1 MSNAINQPGWEND
14 GTNHPYPNDGSNAGW
29 FWGWNPTG
37 SSDDLELARAL
48 LAFELLC
55 KAKIGQRRLRS
66 DLRR

>member
-1 MSNAINQPGWEND
+1 MLVKMSNAINQPGWE
-14 GTNHPYPNDGSNAGW
+14 NDGSNAGW

>member
-1 MSNAINQPGWEND
+1 MEPTIHIQTVD
-14 GTNHPYPNDGSNAGW
+14 PYGW

-55 KAKIGQRRLRS
+55 KALFGSALRS